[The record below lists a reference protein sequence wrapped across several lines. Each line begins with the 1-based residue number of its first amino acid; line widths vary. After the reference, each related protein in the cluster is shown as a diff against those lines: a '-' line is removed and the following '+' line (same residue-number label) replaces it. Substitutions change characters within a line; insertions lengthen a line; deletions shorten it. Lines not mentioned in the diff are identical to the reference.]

1 MPDDARALSAAL
13 AIFAE
18 LLLGDAALAD
28 DAAAR
33 ALAAGR
39 GAWGWSPLRAWRAML
54 EIPGLRPG
62 KMPAAGQALQPLQRL
77 SPGQRLML
85 LLVLLSGRSMIEV
98 AALLKISPQDGQR
111 LWARAQRQLSAAE
124 LEACRTALE
133 MRQRGFSPARL
144 ARIAQPIKGESRSR
158 PQAKTASRR
167 WGWLLAVVFATGLAL
182 AATWLWPPKN
192 EAEDLVSEIP
202 PTIQSQPLAEQPPA
216 RRDADSARVL
226 VDREF
231 SEISVQDTPVA
242 AETAFFA
249 WYQAERSG
257 QAGSLLPD
265 IPEEAPIEL
274 PPEPV
279 DWLEESLPEP
289 MDE

>member
-158 PQAKTASRR
+158 PQAKTAPRR
-167 WGWLLAVVFATGLAL
+167 WLLAVVFATAMAL
-182 AATWLWPPKN
+182 AATWFWPPKN
-192 EAEDLVSEIP
+192 EVENLVSEIP
-202 PTIQSQPLAEQPPA
+202 PHIQTRPLAERPPA
-216 RRDADSARVL
+216 RYDAETARVL
-226 VDREF
+226 IDREF
-231 SEISVQDTPVA
+231 SEISVQDTPIA

-249 WYQAERSG
+249 WYQAERLG
-257 QAGSLLPD
+257 QAGGRPLEL
-265 IPEEAPIEL
+265 PEEAPVEL
-274 PPEPV
+274 PPESS
-279 DWLEESLPEP
+279 DWQEEPLPEP
-289 MDE
+289 MDD